1 MVEIIEL
8 EKNNY
13 HPLYDWNLL
22 PIEKIKI
29 IAQEIYG
36 ADDVTYSQKAIAQ
49 LKEFDKLGVNGLP
62 ICMAKTQKSF
72 SDDEKV
78 GRPTNFKINIREFE
92 LANGAGFIVAIVGE
106 MMRMPGLPAVPA
118 AEGMNIDSDGNI
130 TGLS

>member
-1 MVEIIEL
+1 MDYL
-8 EKNNY
+8 FAWPKHKN
-13 HPLYDWNLL
+13 HFLMT
-22 PIEKIKI
+22 K
-29 IAQEIYG
+29 
-36 ADDVTYSQKAIAQ
+36 
-49 LKEFDKLGVNGLP
+49 
-62 ICMAKTQKSF
+62 
-72 SDDEKV
+72 KV